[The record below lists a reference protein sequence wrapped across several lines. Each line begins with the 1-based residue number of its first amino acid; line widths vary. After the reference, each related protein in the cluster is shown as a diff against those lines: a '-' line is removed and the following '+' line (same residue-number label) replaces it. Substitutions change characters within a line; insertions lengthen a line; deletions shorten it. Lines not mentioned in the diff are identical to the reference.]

1 MSTYYVLG
9 NLLISDILF
18 NSHIYMLCE
27 FSECNKQETEAQRLN
42 KSNKKKD
49 LILAH
54 YVREAI

>member
-1 MSTYYVLG
+1 MLG

-42 KSNKKKD
+42 KSNKKD

>member
-1 MSTYYVLG
+1 MLG

>member
-42 KSNKKKD
+42 KSNKKD